1 MVQFIDDH
9 RAGLG
14 VEPICAVLP
23 IAPATYH
30 RHWHQRTEPTRRS
43 ARAHRDDQRRVE
55 IQRVYDEHQQVY
67 GPRKVWKQLRRD
79 GVRVARCTVACLMRG
94 MGLAGAVRG
103 RAWITTTRAGEGGRP
118 VDLVDR
124 QFVATRPN
132 QLWVSDFTYVA
143 TWGGFV
149 YVAFV
154 IDVFARRMVGW
165 RVSASMRTDLVL
177 DALEQAIYARRGAAL
192 TGLVHHSDA
201 GSQGEFNWSS
211 QHLDDEV
218 LQCRDGNGEGQTGRV
233 GLRCVRLVGRRQRG
247 VRSSNGS
254 GKAIAR
260 GLSSED
266 AAVSCGVSPPVGGRW
281 FREGGGMPPISLAPR
296 SARYLSFAEREEIA
310 ILRAQGAG
318 VRDIARRLRRAP
330 STVSRELRRNAA
342 TRSGGLAYR
351 ASTAQWHSARR
362 AKRPKIAKLAAN
374 DRLRSYVQDRLAGT
388 VMAENGTPV
397 PGPNVGSWSGRR
409 HGRRQDRH
417 WVTSWSPQQI
427 AHRLRIEYPDDE
439 SMRVSHEA
447 IYQALYI
454 QGRGALRR
462 ELTACL
468 RTGRALRAPRAR
480 RRGRGK
486 EFVGPDIMIS
496 ERPAEAEDRAVPGHW
511 EGDLIIGLGSS
522 AIGTLVERTTRF
534 TMLLHLPR
542 MAERGRLRV
551 KNGLAL
557 AGHGAEAVRD
567 AITSTITAL
576 PDQLRR
582 SLTWDQGAEMAQ
594 HAQLR
599 IDTGLHVF
607 FCDPRSPWQRGTN
620 ENTNGLLRQYFPKG
634 TDLNRHSTSDVAAVA
649 ATLNRRPRKTLGW
662 KTPSEAF
669 NELLLSHHR
678 GVATTP

>member
-1 MVQFIDDH
+1 MQRRKRRRSD
-9 RAGLG
+9 RAGRPAMRSPG
-14 VEPICAVLP
+14 RP
-23 IAPATYH
+23 PAT
-30 RHWHQRTEPTRRS
+30 
-43 ARAHRDDQRRVE
+43 
-55 IQRVYDEHQQVY
+55 
-67 GPRKVWKQLRRD
+67 
-79 GVRVARCTVACLMRG
+79 
-94 MGLAGAVRG
+94 G
-103 RAWITTTRAGEGGRP
+103 RA
-118 VDLVDR
+118 
-124 QFVATRPN
+124 
-132 QLWVSDFTYVA
+132 
-143 TWGGFV
+143 
-149 YVAFV
+149 
-154 IDVFARRMVGW
+154 
-165 RVSASMRTDLVL
+165 
-177 DALEQAIYARRGAAL
+177 EQ
-192 TGLVHHSDA
+192 
-201 GSQGEFNWSS
+201 
-211 QHLDDEV
+211 
-218 LQCRDGNGEGQTGRV
+218 
-233 GLRCVRLVGRRQRG
+233 QRFW
-247 VRSSNGS
+247 
-254 GKAIAR
+254 KAIAR

-318 VRDIARRLRRAP
+318 VRDIARRLLRAP

-388 VMAENGTPV
+388 VMAEDGMPV
-397 PGPNVGSWSGRR
+397 PGPNVGAWSGRR

-417 WVTSWSPQQI
+417 WATAWSPQQI
-427 AHRLRIEYPDDE
+427 AHRLRIEYPDDD

-486 EFVGPDIMIS
+486 AFVGPDIMIS

-542 MAERGRLRV
+542 MADQWPTQGQERSGSC
-551 KNGLAL
+551 
-557 AGHGAEAVRD
+557 GAW
-567 AITSTITAL
+567 
-576 PDQLRR
+576 RR
-582 SLTWDQGAEMAQ
+582 SRTGCD
-594 HAQLR
+594 H
-599 IDTGLHVF
+599 IDDH
-607 FCDPRSPWQRGTN
+607 CAP
-620 ENTNGLLRQYFPKG
+620 
-634 TDLNRHSTSDVAAVA
+634 
-649 ATLNRRPRKTLGW
+649 
-662 KTPSEAF
+662 
-669 NELLLSHHR
+669 
-678 GVATTP
+678 